1 MYLSLPAVDRVR
13 NQKRIKHKEL
23 LFLFSWLS
31 YNSKISSSC
40 LLHIKMISKLLGL
53 IFLVAGAAASSYPEV
68 IPGPGLPSL
77 AELGLRSADLFTTTP
92 VVC

>member
-1 MYLSLPAVDRVR
+1 
-13 NQKRIKHKEL
+13 
-23 LFLFSWLS
+23 
-31 YNSKISSSC
+31 
-40 LLHIKMISKLLGL
+40 MISKLLGL

-92 VVC
+92 VVCQ